1 MSYIDTLKHK
11 VLGEIA
17 YLPVYL
23 LEQDDLGENNEFN
36 SPKGTILLGGGGG
49 EHPALSIKNHNIVVL
64 NYLNNLI
71 DSLKPE
77 DMGNVS
83 FEKYKREYGID
94 ELEEKTLDLLDE
106 YSSKDNIE
114 YDYYNVLQFN
124 NWSMDN
130 YADLVIWRRE
140 NDSREY
146 FSTEEWLNIV
156 VGEFIVNN
164 VPELNNF
171 KELFEE
177 LEEFKLNL
185 NNQENDLS
193 L

>member
-77 DMGNVS
+77 DMGNVA

-124 NWSMDN
+124 DWSMDN

-164 VPELNNF
+164 VSELNNF

-177 LEEFKLNL
+177 LEILKINL

>member
-1 MSYIDTLKHK
+1 MSYIDLLKHK

-17 YLPVYL
+17 ELPVYL
-23 LEQDDLGENNEFN
+23 LEEDDLGERNEFN

-64 NYLNNLI
+64 NYLYNLM
-71 DSLKPE
+71 DALKPE
-77 DMGNVS
+77 DMGNVQ
-83 FEKYKREYGID
+83 FEKYKRENGID
-94 ELEEKTLDLLDE
+94 NFEEKIFDLLDE
-106 YSSKDNIE
+106 YSLKDNCE

-140 NDSREY
+140 NDSREF
-146 FSTEEWLNIV
+146 FSSEEWLNIV
-156 VGEFIVNN
+156 IGEFIVNN
-164 VPELNNF
+164 APELNNF

-177 LEEFKLNL
+177 LESFKINDNSHELNL
-185 NNQENDLS
+185 
-193 L
+193 

>member
-1 MSYIDTLKHK
+1 MSYIDLLKHK

-17 YLPVYL
+17 EIPVYL
-23 LEQDDLGENNEFN
+23 LEEDDLGERNEFN

-64 NYLNNLI
+64 NYLYNLM
-71 DSLKPE
+71 DALKPE
-77 DMGNVS
+77 DMGNVQ
-83 FEKYKREYGID
+83 FEKYKRENGID
-94 ELEEKTLDLLDE
+94 EFEEKIFDLLDE
-106 YSSKDNIE
+106 YSLKDNCE

-140 NDSREY
+140 NDSREF
-146 FSTEEWLNIV
+146 FSSEEWLNIV
-156 VGEFIVNN
+156 IGEFIVNN
-164 VPELNNF
+164 APELNNF

-177 LEEFKLNL
+177 LESFKINDNSHELNL
-185 NNQENDLS
+185 
-193 L
+193 

>member
-1 MSYIDTLKHK
+1 MSYIDLLKHK

-17 YLPVYL
+17 ELPVYL
-23 LEQDDLGENNEFN
+23 LEEDDLGERNEFN

-64 NYLNNLI
+64 NYLYNLM
-71 DSLKPE
+71 DALKPE
-77 DMGNVS
+77 DMGNVQ
-83 FEKYKREYGID
+83 FEKYKRENGID
-94 ELEEKTLDLLDE
+94 EFEEKIFDLLDE
-106 YSSKDNIE
+106 YSLKDNCE

-140 NDSREY
+140 NDSREF
-146 FSTEEWLNIV
+146 FSSEEWLNIV
-156 VGEFIVNN
+156 IGEFIVNN
-164 VPELNNF
+164 AHELNNF

-177 LEEFKLNL
+177 LESFKINDNSHELNL
-185 NNQENDLS
+185 
-193 L
+193 

>member
-64 NYLNNLI
+64 NYLYNLI
-71 DSLKPE
+71 DSLQPE
-77 DMGNVS
+77 GMRNVQ
-83 FEKYKREYGID
+83 FEKYKRENGID
-94 ELEEKTLDLLDE
+94 NLEEKILNLMDQ
-106 YSSKDNIE
+106 YSLKDNYE

-130 YADLVIWRRE
+130 YADLVIWKRE

-156 VGEFIVNN
+156 IGEFVVNN
-164 VPELNNF
+164 FPELNNF

-177 LEEFKLNL
+177 LESFKINDNSHEFNL
-185 NNQENDLS
+185 
-193 L
+193 

>member
-1 MSYIDTLKHK
+1 MSYIDTLNHK

-23 LEQDDLGENNEFN
+23 LEDDDLGEGNEFN

-64 NYLNNLI
+64 NYLYNLM
-71 DSLKPE
+71 DALKPK
-77 DMGNVS
+77 DMGNVK
-83 FEKYKREYGID
+83 FEKYKRENGID
-94 ELEEKTLDLLDE
+94 KFEEKIFDLLDE
-106 YSSKDNIE
+106 YSLKDNCE

-140 NDSREY
+140 NDSREI
-146 FSTEEWLNIV
+146 FSSEEWLNIV
-156 VGEFIVNN
+156 IGEFIVNN
-164 VPELNNF
+164 APELNNF

-177 LEEFKLNL
+177 LESFKINDNSHEFNL
-185 NNQENDLS
+185 
-193 L
+193 